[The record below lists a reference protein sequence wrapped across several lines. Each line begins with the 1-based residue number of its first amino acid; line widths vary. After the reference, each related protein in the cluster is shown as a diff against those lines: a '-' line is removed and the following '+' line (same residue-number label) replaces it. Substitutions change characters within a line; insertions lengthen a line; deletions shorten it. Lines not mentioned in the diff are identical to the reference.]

1 MKFVS
6 FGERGTRAGIVCD
19 DSTVVDLTHLVGD
32 DRGMS
37 GVRFVISHFDEL
49 HHELRKIQ
57 ESGGGVEIDS
67 IELSAPIPDPS
78 KIIAAPVNYM
88 DHMTEM
94 NQASHIDALGVFLK
108 APSSLTGHN
117 SSIRIPYADRRF
129 DQEGELCLVIGKMA
143 SHVTEDEALEYV
155 FGYSVLLDITMRG
168 GEDRSTRKSF
178 DTFTPMGPTLVTRD
192 EVGTLSDLQLRCW
205 VNGELRQNAM
215 ISDLIWNVPM
225 LVSYVSSVMKLLPG
239 DVISTGTPKGVGP
252 IDEGDEVIAEVSR
265 VGRLRA
271 TVSATGASLSP
282 TRGASTGALGV
293 LGEKRK

>member
-1 MKFVS
+1 MRFVS
-6 FGERGTRAGIVCD
+6 FGEFGAKAGVVCD
-19 DSTVVDLTHLVGD
+19 DDSVVDLSHLVGKY
-32 DRGMS
+32 RAVGGLRS
-37 GVRFVISHFDEL
+37 VISHFDEL
-49 HHELRKIQ
+49 RGELEKVRKI
-57 ESGGGVEIDS
+57 GGGAKIDS
-67 IELSAPIPDPS
+67 LELSAPIPDPS
-78 KIIAAPVNYM
+78 KIIAAPVNYL

-94 NQASHIDALGVFLK
+94 NQASHIDSLGVFLK

-117 SSIRIPYADRRF
+117 SAIVLPYSDRRF
-129 DQEGELCLVIGKMA
+129 DQEGELCLVIGKTA
-143 SHVTEDEALEYV
+143 SHVSVDDALEYV

-178 DTFTPMGPTLVTRD
+178 DTFTPMGPVLVTSD
-192 EVGTLSDLQLRCW
+192 EAGPLSDLELKCW

-225 LVSYVSSVMKLLPG
+225 LVSYVSSVMKLFPG

-265 VGRLRA
+265 VGRLRV
-271 TVSATGASLSP
+271 TVSAAGASLSP
-282 TRGASTGALGV
+282 TKGAATGALGA